1 MHGVGWSALGRDL
14 ELGELGLGIVA
25 AAVGGEVGDGGA
37 GLGAV
42 FVDGVLVE
50 LLDDLVGVDL
60 EDVSFVDGASEGVM
74 DERVSLGLPW

>member
-1 MHGVGWSALGRDL
+1 
-14 ELGELGLGIVA
+14 
-25 AAVGGEVGDGGA
+25 
-37 GLGAV
+37 
-42 FVDGVLVE
+42 VLVE